1 MKKSILFLVY
11 QWLIALPVIMVIT
24 PLVAIATMILSP
36 ILPNSAVSYYPA
48 RWWGRIICHLL
59 FIKVK
64 LINVEKLDLLRSSII
79 IANHQ
84 SAFDIFAIY
93 GWYPGIFKWIMKAEL
108 KKIPLVGQ
116 ACQAAGHV
124 FIDRSNPMAAKRCL
138 EVAERQL
145 MDGAS
150 VVIFPEGTRT
160 RDGKMG
166 KFKKGAFRLAA
177 DLSLPV
183 VPVTIRGSFERLPR
197 NSWYVQPGT
206 IEMIFHDPISITPYL
221 PENIHDFMQICR
233 HTIEKDL

>member
-1 MKKSILFLVY
+1 MKISILFLIY
-11 QWLIALPVIMVIT
+11 QWLIALPIILIIT
-24 PLVAIATMILSP
+24 PLVAVATTILSP
-36 ILPNSAVSYYPA
+36 IIPNSSVSYFPA

-64 LINVEKLDLLRSSII
+64 LIDVEKLDVRKSSII

-108 KKIPLVGQ
+108 KRIPLVGQ

-124 FIDRSNPMAAKRCL
+124 FIDRSNPIAAKKSL
-138 EVAERQL
+138 EKAEKQL

-160 RDGKMG
+160 FDGKMG

-183 VPVTIRGSFERLPR
+183 VPLTIRGSFECLAR
-197 NSWYVQPGT
+197 NKWYVQPGT
-206 IEMIFHDPISITPYL
+206 IEMIFHDPVEITPFL
-221 PENIHDFMQICR
+221 PDNITQFMQICKN
-233 HTIEKDL
+233 TIENDL

>member
-1 MKKSILFLVY
+1 MKKSILFLLY
-11 QWLIALPVIMVIT
+11 QWLIALPVILIIT
-24 PLVAIATMILSP
+24 PLVAVATMILSP
-36 ILPNSAVSYYPA
+36 VLPNSSVSYYPA
-48 RWWGRIICHLL
+48 RWWGRVICHLL

-64 LINVEKLDLLRSSII
+64 LIDVEKLDVNQSSVI

-124 FIDRSNPMAAKRCL
+124 FIDRSNPIAAKKSL
-138 EVAERQL
+138 ERAERQL

-197 NSWYVQPGT
+197 KSWYVQPGT
-206 IEMIFHDPISITPYL
+206 IEMVFHNPIEIAPFL
-221 PENIHDFMQICR
+221 PDNIAGFMQVCR
-233 HTIEKDL
+233 EEIEKDL